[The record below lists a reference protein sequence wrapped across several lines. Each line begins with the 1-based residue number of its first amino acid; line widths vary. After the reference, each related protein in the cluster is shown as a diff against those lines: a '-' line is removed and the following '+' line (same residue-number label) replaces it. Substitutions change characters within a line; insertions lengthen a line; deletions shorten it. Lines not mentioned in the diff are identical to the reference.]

1 MNLNRFVLF
10 VTVAKYGSIS
20 KAASALHISQPSA
33 TQQLK
38 ALEAEYQIRLYRRAG
53 KGVELT
59 EEGRRFLKN
68 VKALLKGV
76 EDLKKGVTVAEQ
88 RRRPEP
94 LTVGG
99 NHGISSVFLP
109 CLLAIFKREY
119 PEVEITLRT
128 DNSAAIARLIERG
141 EADIGLIIDAPFS
154 PTLVR
159 EPYRREK
166 LIAFVPPGHPLAHKK
181 RLNLTELGQTPL
193 VIRGGAEYQN
203 QIETILAHLESRGLE
218 PTIGLRCDSPEA
230 VKTAVAE
237 RMGVGIL
244 CRDLVEPQI
253 RTGDFKKIELPD
265 LGLEVQ
271 NFVVYSRERP
281 LSAPARAFLKL
292 LYRHRN
298 HDYPLTRAA

>member
-10 VTVAKYGSIS
+10 AAVAKYGSIS

-38 ALEAEYQIRLYRRAG
+38 ALEAEYQINLYRRTA

-59 EEGRRFLKN
+59 REGKRFLKSA
-68 VKALLKGV
+68 KAVLKGV
-76 EDLKKGVTVAEQ
+76 EELKKGLGGGGNGHS
-88 RRRPEP
+88 PGP

-109 CLLAIFKREY
+109 SLLAIFKREY

-128 DNSAAIARLIERG
+128 DNSAAIAELIERG

-166 LIAFVPPGHPLAHKK
+166 LIAFVPAGHPLAHKK
-181 RLNLTELGQTPL
+181 RLNLIELSQSPL
-193 VIRGGAEYQN
+193 VIRGVAEYQN

-218 PTIGLRCDSPEA
+218 AIIGIRCDSPEA

-253 RTGDFKKIELPD
+253 RTGEFKKLELPD

-271 NFVVYSRERP
+271 SFIVYSRERP
-281 LSAPARAFLKL
+281 LSGSARGFLKL